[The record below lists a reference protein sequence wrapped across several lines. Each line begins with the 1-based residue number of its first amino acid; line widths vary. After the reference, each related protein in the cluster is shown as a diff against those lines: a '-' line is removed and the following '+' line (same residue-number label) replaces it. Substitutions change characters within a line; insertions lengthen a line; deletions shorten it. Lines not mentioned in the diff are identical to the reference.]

1 MVYKGRFILGPI
13 LCSAHLE
20 LSPCG
25 PSLDLN
31 FSEKITIH
39 IKDASYKPS
48 WKKDNDEWIEI
59 VIKPK

>member
-1 MVYKGRFILGPI
+1 MSDQNGFHYSWDDG
-13 LCSAHLE
+13 E
-20 LSPCG
+20 MQ
-25 PSLDLN
+25 
-31 FSEKITIH
+31 EKITIH